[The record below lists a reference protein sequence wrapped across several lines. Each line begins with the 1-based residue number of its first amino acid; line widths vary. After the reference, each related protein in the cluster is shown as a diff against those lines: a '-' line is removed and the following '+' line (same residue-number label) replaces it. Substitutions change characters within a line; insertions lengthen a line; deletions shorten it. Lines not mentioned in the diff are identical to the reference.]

1 MTILQ
6 ILFLAISAIT
16 LIASIMVVASPNLF
30 HAALWLVLTLAG
42 VAVFFV
48 LLQASF
54 LAMVQ
59 MVVYIGAIAILVIF
73 AVMLTRRAMHEDRPQ
88 VNRYWWLGTLAA
100 LMLFAALVVI
110 LSQVPEVATGVSE
123 LPIPEGDLLSLLGMS
138 MVDVNGFVLP
148 FEVASVLLLA
158 ALIGSIAIARP
169 IRRGSEEGE
178 AR

>member
-1 MTILQ
+1 
-6 ILFLAISAIT
+6 
-16 LIASIMVVASPNLF
+16 
-30 HAALWLVLTLAG
+30 
-42 VAVFFV
+42 
-48 LLQASF
+48 
-54 LAMVQ
+54 
-59 MVVYIGAIAILVIF
+59 
-73 AVMLTRRAMHEDRPQ
+73 
-88 VNRYWWLGTLAA
+88 
-100 LMLFAALVVI
+100 MLFAALVVI